1 MTESLRGKAK
11 KKRKALK
18 KLTCEMCKE
27 KKSNKCFSKHK
38 KKPNPYLL
46 WKHRRRLHYGLS
58 TSGSAVSV
66 NTSSQSAEQRTF
78 VLAIAHICSA
88 VRNQTP
94 VIVIVRVQT
103 QTQAL
108 TWPLHRD
115 TAAEWMFTVCQV
127 NLSLYQDQGQLRCTT
142 VLLFKPID

>member
-11 KKRKALK
+11 KKEKHWKNWHVKCAK
-18 KLTCEMCKE
+18 K

-38 KKPNPYLL
+38 KNNPYLL

-103 QTQAL
+103 QAQAL

-115 TAAEWMFTVCQV
+115 TAAEWMSTVCQV